1 MGLCSG
7 VGNAAGC
14 SSASWVLAWRRE
26 ESGEIAA
33 AGVDGGVVCCLHEA
47 VEERERGKNW
57 GYYMKNGERNGR
69 RFLGLNLSFL
79 IGFLAGSK

>member
-33 AGVDGGVVCCLHEA
+33 AGVDGGVVLLFA
-47 VEERERGKNW
+47 
-57 GYYMKNGERNGR
+57 
-69 RFLGLNLSFL
+69 
-79 IGFLAGSK
+79 